1 MAVITFDVD
10 KQKVYVLAE
19 EKDIINTRE
28 KDQTIIASA
37 SKYALGKVFVDEKL
51 DICVIRGER

>member
-1 MAVITFDVD
+1 MAVITFDID
-10 KQKVYVLAE
+10 KQKIYVLAE

-28 KDQTIIASA
+28 KDQTIIANA
-37 SKYALGKVFVDEKL
+37 SKYTLGKVFVDEKL

>member
-1 MAVITFDVD
+1 MAVITFDID

-28 KDQTIIASA
+28 KNQTIIANA
-37 SKYALGKVFVDEKL
+37 NQYALGKVFVDEKL